1 MWSVLQYLVLYTIHQ
16 PQYIVVSNGAMNMC
30 ILHKYLNHDIL
41 CYKATIPTIYSR
53 ATRSAR
59 SAVSRAVYT
68 LCGKLHHYTT
78 NCEIKQISCRSAQ
91 LVIMCAQRSTKRTA
105 QLALTNCAARTK
117 RTARSA
123 TYSAYKAHSIL
134 YKYAQIYCVYFSC
147 SNACI
152 LVLYAV
158 QYTHTAS
165 VKAAVCVLCKFNI
178 IVKKEL

>member
-1 MWSVLQYLVLYTIHQ
+1 
-16 PQYIVVSNGAMNMC
+16 
-30 ILHKYLNHDIL
+30 
-41 CYKATIPTIYSR
+41 
-53 ATRSAR
+53 
-59 SAVSRAVYT
+59 
-68 LCGKLHHYTT
+68 
-78 NCEIKQISCRSAQ
+78 
-91 LVIMCAQRSTKRTA
+91 MCAQRSTKRAA

-117 RTARSA
+117 RAAQRTAHTAR
-123 TYSAYKAHSIL
+123 SAYKAHNIL

-165 VKAAVCVLCKFNI
+165 VNTTVCVLCKFNI

>member
-1 MWSVLQYLVLYTIHQ
+1 
-16 PQYIVVSNGAMNMC
+16 MC
-30 ILHKYLNHDIL
+30 ILHKYLSYDIL

-59 SAVSRAVYT
+59 FAVSRAVYT
-68 LCGKLHHYTT
+68 PCGKLHHYTT
-78 NCEIKQISCRSAQ
+78 NCEITQISRRSAQ
-91 LVIMCAQRSTKRTA
+91 LVIMCVQRNVQRAA

-117 RTARSA
+117 RAAHTARSA
-123 TYSAYKAHSIL
+123 TYKAHSIL

-165 VKAAVCVLCKFNI
+165 VNTTVCVLCKFNI

>member
-1 MWSVLQYLVLYTIHQ
+1 
-16 PQYIVVSNGAMNMC
+16 MNLC
-30 ILHKYLNHDIL
+30 ILHKYLSYDIL

-59 SAVSRAVYT
+59 FAVSRTVYT
-68 LCGKLHHYTT
+68 LCGKLTTTTT
-78 NCEIKQISCRSAQ
+78 NCEITQISRRSAQ
-91 LVIMCAQRSTKRTA
+91 LVIMCAQRNVQRAA

-117 RTARSA
+117 RTAQHKARIAHTARSA
-123 TYSAYKAHSIL
+123 TYKAHSIL

-165 VKAAVCVLCKFNI
+165 ANTTVCVLCKFNI

>member
-1 MWSVLQYLVLYTIHQ
+1 
-16 PQYIVVSNGAMNMC
+16 MNLC
-30 ILHKYLNHDIL
+30 ILHKYLSYDIL

-59 SAVSRAVYT
+59 FAVSRAVYT

-78 NCEIKQISCRSAQ
+78 NCEITQISRRSAQ
-91 LVIMCAQRSTKRTA
+91 LVIMCAQRNVQRSTKRIQRAA

-117 RTARSA
+117 RTARTKRSA
-123 TYSAYKAHSIL
+123 TYKAHNIL

-158 QYTHTAS
+158 QYTHT
-165 VKAAVCVLCKFNI
+165 VKC
-178 IVKKEL
+178 